1 MILKNKGIM
10 KRNTLIYTEKTLF
23 EVENAINKI
32 YRFLREQN
40 SYNSYGVLNGL
51 SSVILF
57 FAEMYRFYR
66 KEEILNDLNN
76 KIEIL
81 LSNISPE
88 IGPTLCSG
96 QAGICWLL
104 RYLDSKEII
113 DCDDIDNILNDIDK
127 YIYYLFVHSFI
138 NDVDYLHGGLGIAYY
153 YLLANNKHSSSVGK
167 MFLNKLIETKINFD
181 DGSCAW
187 KTQVKDSRKD
197 KYVTVANF
205 SLSHGM
211 AAIIVF
217 LAKYFELTKDIEAL
231 NLIKQTFLFFRNNVN
246 PDNYYSVYS
255 NWIDFETPD
264 ERCESR
270 LAWCYGDLGIALA
283 LRYAGT
289 ILNDSVML
297 GFSDFVAKKTT
308 QRFSTS
314 QIVDVT
320 FCHGSSGASFM
331 YNYLYKRLG
340 DKLYRESAMFWLND
354 TLNRVNSINLENKK
368 INTDQINNEE
378 TFLTGLPG
386 VGLALLSLIDKDY
399 TSWSEILLLN

>member
-1 MILKNKGIM
+1 M
-10 KRNTLIYTEKTLF
+10 KWDRLIFKEDKII
-23 EVENAINKI
+23 EVENSIDKI
-32 YRFLREQN
+32 YRFLRDQKD
-40 SYNSYGVLNGL
+40 YDGYGVLNGL

-66 KEEILNDLNN
+66 TEEILNDLND

-81 LSNISPE
+81 LSHINAE
-88 IGPTLCSG
+88 MGPTLCSG
-96 QAGICWLL
+96 QSGICWLL
-104 RYLDSKEII
+104 RYLDSKGII
-113 DCDDIDNILNDIDK
+113 DCDDIDDILNDIDK
-127 YIYYLFVHSFI
+127 YVYYLFVHSFI

-153 YLLANNKHSSSVGK
+153 YLLANNKHSASVGK

-217 LAKYFELTKDIEAL
+217 LAKYFELTKDIEASH
-231 NLIKQTFLFFRNNVN
+231 LIRQTFLFFTNNVN

-255 NWIDFETPD
+255 NWIDFEVPN

-297 GFSDFVAKKTT
+297 NFSDFVTKKTT
-308 QRFSTS
+308 LRFSES
-314 QIVDVT
+314 QIQDVT
-320 FCHGSSGASFM
+320 FCHGSSGACFI
-331 YNYLYKRLG
+331 YNFLYQRIG
-340 DKLYRESAMFWLND
+340 DKLYKESAMFWLND
-354 TLNRVNSINLENKK
+354 TLNK
-368 INTDQINNEE
+368 INTINFENRKIDTDQLNNDD

-399 TSWSEILLLN
+399 ASWSEILLLN